1 VQSLPTQDP
10 TTPIQ
15 PVTLACAVA
24 AAAVKHGFADQRVQI
39 QMEGGSLLIEV
50 TDDFRISMTGPASE
64 ICSGILSPDLLK
76 ILAHEE
82 AGSSDA

>member
-1 VQSLPTQDP
+1 
-10 TTPIQ
+10 
-15 PVTLACAVA
+15 
-24 AAAVKHGFADQRVQI
+24 
-39 QMEGGSLLIEV
+39 MEGGSLLIEV